1 MSKHKN
7 VKIAKENNAFISLIY
22 FLEAPIK
29 IMNDLNNILS
39 AIPITE
45 NSIEVK

>member
-1 MSKHKN
+1 ME
-7 VKIAKENNAFISLIY
+7 ENDDDDD

-39 AIPITE
+39 AIPMTE
-45 NSIEVK
+45 NSTEVK